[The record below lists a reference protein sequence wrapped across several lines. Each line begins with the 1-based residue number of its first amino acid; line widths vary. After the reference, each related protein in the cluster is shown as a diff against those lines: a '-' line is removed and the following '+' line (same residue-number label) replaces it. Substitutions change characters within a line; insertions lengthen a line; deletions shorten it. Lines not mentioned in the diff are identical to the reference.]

1 MTSKTQPK
9 TSSAG
14 ADPDSSNGRA
24 TLSGFDDGA
33 PRSLPP
39 VRVIRS
45 PKRKATASAR
55 MKNGTLELR
64 IPAFSSEE
72 QEQAMIGKLL
82 DRFEEKWR
90 SSQVDLEPRARQLA
104 ARFGLP
110 EPHSITWSTRQ
121 RLRWGSC
128 TSTSGDIR
136 ISTRLADVPPWV
148 LDHVIVHELAHLVV
162 ADHSAEFQALVNQN
176 PLAERAEGY
185 LLALNDG
192 ARGGGDAGRDQA
204 AEGPTPKALRLVRNP
219 LDEANQ
225 DTEAVLQ

>member
-9 TSSAG
+9 LSSAG
-14 ADPDSSNGRA
+14 ADPDLSSGRDA
-24 TLSGFDDGA
+24 LSGLDEEA

-45 PKRKATASAR
+45 PRRKSTASAR
-55 MKNGTLELR
+55 LRDGVLELR
-64 IPAFSSEE
+64 IPAFFNEE
-72 QEQAMIGKLL
+72 QEQAMVGRLL

-110 EPHSITWSTRQ
+110 EPRSIRWSTRQ
-121 RLRWGSC
+121 RMRWGSC
-128 TSTSGDIR
+128 TTASGDIR

-185 LLALNDG
+185 LMALSDG
-192 ARGGGDAGRDQA
+192 AGPGD
-204 AEGPTPKALRLVRNP
+204 ESPEPALRLVRVAKDP
-219 LDEANQ
+219 LEKPKRDIEGAFQ
-225 DTEAVLQ
+225 